1 MYGGRRRGRWPALS
15 TKTVPP
21 VESRFWKQEWDSQ
34 GRRSAE
40 TAIWLKE
47 LDQRGSSG
55 RIIQARNSS
64 VIDLTHP
71 MAVLK
76 TRNRLVNFRMTQDE
90 LDSLKMACLV
100 KGSRNISDF
109 ARAAVLESIESQ
121 TESGM
126 LIHSRLSSLDA
137 KVTEVGVAVQFLA
150 ELLKGTLRGR
160 VPASHRDPNPAAG
173 PADCI
178 APQVVNE

>member
-1 MYGGRRRGRWPALS
+1 
-15 TKTVPP
+15 
-21 VESRFWKQEWDSQ
+21 
-34 GRRSAE
+34 
-40 TAIWLKE
+40 
-47 LDQRGSSG
+47 
-55 RIIQARNSS
+55 
-64 VIDLTHP
+64 

-160 VPASHRDPNPAAG
+160 VPASYRDQNPAAG